1 MSPEVIEAIKTRQS
15 EYMSA
20 QLDIMYEESMR
31 AKMNIAELSG
41 DSPVEIAKKPESVQT
56 HQPSV
61 VQKK

>member
-1 MSPEVIEAIKTRQS
+1 
-15 EYMSA
+15 
-20 QLDIMYEESMR
+20 MR